1 MASLTPN
8 FFQIETLD
16 YLIKLPGY
24 MTDAKKKSRKAPK
37 LDQEGKEDKNEDDD
51 ISQYIRK
58 IQLQSV
64 VLKKLSDNLEQIIVK
79 EKEKRQPKS

>member
-1 MASLTPN
+1 
-8 FFQIETLD
+8 
-16 YLIKLPGY
+16 